1 MSARGASL
9 HTTTPVDV
17 ADHRPMSMLHACA
30 SLLERWCCC
39 CCCCFRSPGVVRCPP
54 RAGPS
59 VYDVPHGA
67 EVGVAWLAE
76 KRTDTLVVVEQERI
90 LPGRC
95 HLTHEIR
102 CGGNGRNEKPKNKP
116 KASKDCAL
124 FVMGV
129 HLSQR
134 AALGHCQNLITKNT
148 QLNLLS
154 KVGAQSLLCL
164 EGSHFRERVP
174 MLPVPFFFTGTLV
187 KTIILLCT

>member
-9 HTTTPVDV
+9 HTTTPVD

-30 SLLERWCCC
+30 SLLERCW

-102 CGGNGRNEKPKNKP
+102 CGGNCRNEKRKHR
-116 KASKDCAL
+116 ASLAL
-124 FVMGV
+124 CSYG
-129 HLSQR
+129 LRTCQC
-134 AALGHCQNLITKNT
+134 AALGHCQKLTENHAAKPPTPTVKGRSTTPTVLGGFA
-148 QLNLLS
+148 LS
-154 KVGAQSLLCL
+154 
-164 EGSHFRERVP
+164 R
-174 MLPVPFFFTGTLV
+174 TGTDASGYRFSHRDTGET
-187 KTIILLCT
+187 TIILLCT